1 MATQAT
7 FWGRL
12 QDEVRSVS
20 DRARRTTRR
29 AVQTGVLQVDLVS
42 LRRDRARTLARLG
55 ERAAALWTA
64 GALASL
70 QDDPDAIRARDL
82 LEGIERCIAS
92 KEAEL
97 DQIRKESDEADGASA
112 AATASSTSAGP
123 GAEPA
128 GVA

>member
-29 AVQTGVLQVDLVS
+29 AVQIGVLQVDLVS

-55 ERAAALWTA
+55 ERAAALWTT

-97 DQIRKESDEADGASA
+97 DALRKESDDADDGPT
-112 AATASSTSAGP
+112 AATASSTSAATGE
-123 GAEPA
+123 APA
-128 GVA
+128 GLA